1 MGKLAYAESLYGR
14 PNCVCDMEICDM
26 DIESVR
32 CADFI
37 INLHMGVRRLLTQN
51 ISAEKFLAENMDI
64 LRGKVLIGDE
74 IGAGVVPADPFER
87 RWRDE
92 TGTLYQ
98 ALAKEADIVDRV
110 WAGLPMRLKGGSL
123 AEG

>member
-1 MGKLAYAESLYGR
+1 MGKLAYAESLYGPSNR
-14 PNCVCDMEICDM
+14 VCDMGGET
-26 DIESVR
+26 DIKSISD
-32 CADFI
+32 ADFI
-37 INLHMGVRRLLTQN
+37 INLHMGVRRMLTQN
-51 ISAEKFLAENMDI
+51 KSAEEFLSENMDI

-74 IGAGVVPADPFER
+74 IGAGVVPIDPFER

-110 WAGLPMRLKGGSL
+110 WAGLPMRLKG
-123 AEG
+123 